1 MAVTF
6 SLVCGI
12 NNIFLVTLMT
22 SFLLIILYP
31 QDTREEIQSEE
42 TILPDIETP
51 KITIYIP
58 SEEDYMKQIKQLTER
73 YDLSLTSS
81 KQAAY
86 YDNLLGDIEIQL
98 NEIAQKNAT
107 IYASLEFNK
116 FKKEHDEIRGVYFN
130 GYLFNNLNKRESIEE
145 ILMSTNV
152 NTLVIDVKTD
162 NGHILFDTD
171 VEEVSYLNNER
182 VKFSKNEIQDLR
194 EIKDLYLIAR
204 LVVFQDPLFAKFF
217 PDEAV
222 FDSRLNKPY
231 SQNGQ
236 FFLDPSSEKVQNYIV
251 NIAVE
256 ACRLGFD
263 EIQYDYIRYPDSNN
277 KFMRFDTKND
287 FENRVN
293 NINSFL
299 SKSRQMLHNEGCLLS
314 ADTFGYILTNKQDGG
329 IGQNLESIVENVDF
343 ISPMVYPSHYTNG
356 SFGYQNPNKHPYE
369 VITAALT
376 DALDRGID
384 KDKIRPFLQGFW
396 HSNEDIRNN
405 IKAASDLKMDW
416 LIWNILSVYELD
428 SFSKLSE

>member
-1 MAVTF
+1 MKKV
-6 SLVCGI
+6 VM
-12 NNIFLVTLMT
+12 NIFLVTLMT

-130 GYLFNNLNKRESIEE
+130 GYLFNNPNKRESIEE

-277 KFMRFDTKND
+277 KFMRFDIKND

-299 SKSRQMLHNEGCLLS
+299 SKSRKMLHNEGCLLS

>member
-1 MAVTF
+1 MKKV
-6 SLVCGI
+6 VV
-12 NNIFLVTLMT
+12 NIFLVTLMT

-116 FKKEHDEIRGVYFN
+116 FKKEHDEIRGVYLN
-130 GYLFNNLNKRESIEE
+130 GYLFNNSNKRENIEE

-182 VKFSKNEIQDLR
+182 VKFSKNDIQDLR

>member
-1 MAVTF
+1 MKKV
-6 SLVCGI
+6 VV
-12 NNIFLVTLMT
+12 NIFLVTLMT

-42 TILPDIETP
+42 TILPDIKTP

>member
-1 MAVTF
+1 MKKV
-6 SLVCGI
+6 LV
-12 NNIFLVTLMT
+12 NIFLVALMT

-145 ILMSTNV
+145 ILISTNV

-299 SKSRQMLHNEGCLLS
+299 SKSRKMLHNEGCLLS

>member
-1 MAVTF
+1 MKKV
-6 SLVCGI
+6 VV
-12 NNIFLVTLMT
+12 NIFLVTLMT

-58 SEEDYMKQIKQLTER
+58 SEEDYMKQIKQITER

-81 KQAAY
+81 KQAEY
-86 YDNLLGDIEIQL
+86 YENLFGDIEIQL

-263 EIQYDYIRYPDSNN
+263 EIQYDYIRYPDSSN

>member
-1 MAVTF
+1 MKKV
-6 SLVCGI
+6 VV
-12 NNIFLVTLMT
+12 NIFLVTLMT

-81 KQAAY
+81 KQAEY
-86 YDNLLGDIEIQL
+86 YENLFGDIEIQL

-236 FFLDPSSEKVQNYIV
+236 FFLDPSSKKVQNYIV

>member
-1 MAVTF
+1 MKKV
-6 SLVCGI
+6 VV
-12 NNIFLVTLMT
+12 NIFLVTLMT

-116 FKKEHDEIRGVYFN
+116 FKKEHDEIRGVYLN
-130 GYLFNNLNKRESIEE
+130 GYLFNNPNKRESIEE
-145 ILMSTNV
+145 ILMSTDV

-263 EIQYDYIRYPDSNN
+263 EIQYDYIRYPDSSN

-405 IKAASDLKMDW
+405 IKAASDLTMDW
-416 LIWNILSVYELD
+416 LIWNILSVYALD